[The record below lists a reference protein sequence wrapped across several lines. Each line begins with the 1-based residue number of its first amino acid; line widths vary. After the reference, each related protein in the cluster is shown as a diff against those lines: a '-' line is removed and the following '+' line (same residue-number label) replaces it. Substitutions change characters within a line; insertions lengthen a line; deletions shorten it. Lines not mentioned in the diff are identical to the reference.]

1 MRKSRDRQGS
11 GLRHEP
17 GRLLNQAALL
27 IPFVVLVG
35 LLQGC
40 ISNKLYNPL
49 PEQYVLELTQPTDE
63 TVGIDIAVIEF
74 DEFGMLWAPDQLQ
87 AALDLIHE
95 RNAASERGI
104 IVVTYTHGWMNNAN
118 PDREDNDL
126 TQFQTGMRSLGSEL
140 RAEGAPAPDHVVGIY
155 LGWRG
160 ATNRIPLLSTLSFWN
175 RKDAAERVASY
186 QMRETLFRVTA
197 TAKMRPDSK
206 VLLSGHSMGGM
217 ILARTLA
224 PMLSTLLLASGPDGV
239 RAPADMVVLQNP
251 ALDGLA
257 AFQLIEYLKRTGA
270 RLEHRHSDGRVEP
283 AQGPVIASITS
294 EADWVTGLAY
304 PAGQIVDNLTRS
316 FRDDLGAQIPS
327 QGKLAN
333 RAHGHMDF
341 LVSHRAR
348 MHEGRVVIEPVPG
361 AYNDTPFWIIQ
372 TTKEICRD
380 HGDIYNERF
389 LKLVEQVTKLNR
401 LYETDL
407 QTWIAQTHPLTTLH
421 AGPRTEP

>member
-1 MRKSRDRQGS
+1 MPRS
-11 GLRHEP
+11 GCIQDAILDFRSAWR
-17 GRLLNQAALL
+17 GRCTAVLVPLVALL
-27 IPFVVLVG
+27 G

-40 ISNKLYNPL
+40 ISNQLYNAL
-49 PEQYVLELTQPTDE
+49 PEQYVIDLAQPSDDS
-63 TVGIDIAVIEF
+63 VGVDVAIIEF
-74 DEFGMLWAPDQLQ
+74 DEFGMLWAPEQLQ
-87 AALDLIHE
+87 AALELIRE
-95 RNAASERGI
+95 RNTNSGRGI
-104 IVVTYTHGWMNNAN
+104 IVVTYTHGWMNNAD
-118 PDREDNDL
+118 PDREENDL
-126 TQFQTGMRSLGSEL
+126 ARFQDGMRALGRDL
-140 RAEGAPAPDHVVGIY
+140 RADGAPAPDHVVGVY

-160 ATNRIPLLSTLSFWN
+160 ATNRIPLWSTLSFWS

-197 TAKMRPDSK
+197 FAKARPDSK

-224 PMLSTLLLASGPDGV
+224 PTLSTLLLASGPEGV

-304 PAGQIVDNLTRS
+304 PAGQILDNFARS
-316 FRDDLGAQIPS
+316 FRDDLGADVPR

-341 LVSHRAR
+341 LVSHHAR
-348 MHEGRVVIEPVPG
+348 VEDDRVVIEPIPG

-372 TTKEICRD
+372 TTGEICRD
-380 HGDIYNERF
+380 HGDIYNDRF
-389 LKLVEQVTKLNR
+389 LELVEQVTKLNR

-407 QTWIAQTHPLTTLH
+407 ETWISQTNSLSTQNT
-421 AGPRTEP
+421 GRGEEE